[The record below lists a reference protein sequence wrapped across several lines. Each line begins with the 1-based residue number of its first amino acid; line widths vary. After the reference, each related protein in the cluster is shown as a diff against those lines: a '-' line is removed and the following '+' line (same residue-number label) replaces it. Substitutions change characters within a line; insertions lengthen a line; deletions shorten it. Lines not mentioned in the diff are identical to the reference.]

1 MKIFYSLDEANEALK
16 KIPVAERARLR
27 NQQTN
32 IRLTDVVPGEKHTDG
47 GEYGFYTRL
56 QCKRTG
62 LFLIYTTCTC
72 DFDRC
77 GTTGYL
83 VVFSNCFSSPRLA
96 WAFFLSFISIYG
108 IISLCNN
115 INDAVLEVASDYHEI
130 I

>member
-1 MKIFYSLDEANEALK
+1 MKIYTDINEANKALK
-16 KIPVAERARLR
+16 EIPVAERARLR

-77 GTTGYL
+77 GTSGYPEPGEEEY
-83 VVFSNCFSSPRLA
+83 VVLTQKELDEMIAESFRIEAAGSQYPSA
-96 WAFFLSFISIYG
+96 W
-108 IISLCNN
+108 
-115 INDAVLEVASDYHEI
+115 
-130 I
+130 